1 VNSANNN
8 YPLRGSKLSS
18 FEGLLR
24 VAQFLTGD
32 WIDKHMDAN
41 RDTIP
46 DTYAVVNDWATTLL
60 GMAGADKTWLL
71 GDSAGPAYGNDTWKY
86 IENSVNSSSSERVQH
101 QLERN
106 MWLACRIQRGQPTM
120 M

>member
-1 VNSANNN
+1 
-8 YPLRGSKLSS
+8 
-18 FEGLLR
+18 
-24 VAQFLTGD
+24 
-32 WIDKHMDAN
+32 MDAN

-86 IENSVNSSSSERVQH
+86 IENSVTLQAPSEFSI
-101 QLERN
+101 N
-106 MWLACRIQRGQPTM
+106 GNTT
-120 M
+120 